1 MTDIKYTQ
9 HSKTTHDVQ
18 EAKSSFQGERK
29 KFATQMD
36 AVLLERLRSYA
47 KSEGRQ
53 IQAIL
58 EDAVEAFLK
67 DKQGYVMDPKVK
79 AAYLKSIQQ
88 FDEVY
93 KALAK

>member
-1 MTDIKYTQ
+1 MVKYNQNKSTAPRNIQESTQ
-9 HSKTTHDVQ
+9 AFET
-18 EAKSSFQGERK
+18 ERK

-47 KSEGRQ
+47 KAEGRQ

-79 AAYLKSIQQ
+79 SAHDYVLNKYDKV
-88 FDEVY
+88 FE
-93 KALAK
+93 ALAK